1 MLLAVSPSMCLSI
14 DLIIGCVR
22 LAKHLLEDG
31 EASALGNDTKIVI
44 KSSLQ
49 VTFSHVHDYVG
60 WLVQCPKSLKKKPT
74 PGQIFFFWCPL
85 AQGLGERGT

>member
-1 MLLAVSPSMCLSI
+1 MLQCYRQYASITFNVLILSV
-14 DLIIGCVR
+14 DLVIGCVR

-60 WLVQCPKSLKKKPT
+60 WFSVQSS
-74 PGQIFFFWCPL
+74 
-85 AQGLGERGT
+85 

>member
-1 MLLAVSPSMCLSI
+1 MLILSV

-31 EASALGNDTKIVI
+31 EASTLRNDTKIVI
-44 KSSLQ
+44 KRSLQ

-60 WLVQCPKSLKKKPT
+60 WLVQCPKSLKKKTDPRSN
-74 PGQIFFFWCPL
+74 FFFLVPP
-85 AQGLGERGT
+85 

>member
-1 MLLAVSPSMCLSI
+1 MLILSI

-22 LAKHLLEDG
+22 LANHLLEDA

-49 VTFSHVHDYVG
+49 VTFSHMHDYVG
-60 WLVQCPKSLKKKPT
+60 WLVQCPKSLKKTDPRSKN
-74 PGQIFFFWCPL
+74 FFLVPL
-85 AQGLGERGT
+85 LQLCI

>member
-1 MLLAVSPSMCLSI
+1 MLILSI

-49 VTFSHVHDYVG
+49 VMFSHVHDYVG
-60 WLVQCPKSLKKKPT
+60 WLVQCPKSLKKKT
-74 PGQIFFFWCPL
+74 NSRSKFFFGAPMCCDNHD
-85 AQGLGERGT
+85 QIRK